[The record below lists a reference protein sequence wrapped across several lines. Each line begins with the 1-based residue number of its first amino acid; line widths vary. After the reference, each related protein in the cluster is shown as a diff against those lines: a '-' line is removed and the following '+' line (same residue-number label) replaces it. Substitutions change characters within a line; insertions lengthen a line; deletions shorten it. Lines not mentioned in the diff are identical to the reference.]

1 MRRPIQIPTTGQLDK
16 DSDLQYLN
24 TQKGDMPDL
33 YDMEFSAE
41 DVMTLT
47 TAKGNVEKIDFGS
60 ASLQN
65 QKVRIYW
72 ESSPNPT
79 NIVISLKNVND
90 QTLFT
95 RSFNTDGGLI
105 DFRAAIQS
113 IFTGSIF
120 SSTVTVYQ
128 NEPYVDVEVDL
139 GYSDW
144 SLEIRNGFGQ
154 YIFTVNPSNASVG
167 DKYTNNGQVFTVV
180 NSISGGTVLFCN
192 GTGDPTP
199 SGNLDRQTGT
209 GTNPIIFSSF
219 SIVEDIFSYA
229 VIQEAVSATGVGDF
243 IPIGSYD
250 FLGDM
255 FYWVTTQRN
264 LKTRMS
270 QSVANAVGNNFS
282 RSVVTIPLHR
292 LNDYETIAINGVV
305 GCTGVNGIWVVKV
318 IDSNRVEL
326 QGSLFGGAYIS
337 GGEIFKDLYGYG
349 AIGVAKYDLTSET
362 FQWIPLLRSKKLNF
376 VTKREFYHPTVE
388 LNGSLI
394 SMYYTDDY
402 NLPRATYYR
411 GEYLPDGCIKAVNPL
426 GQYAYETLEN
436 EIALQVNFSGYTLS
450 FLEQIQSGGR
460 LTAGNKRYAVRFITE
475 SLNASELS
483 LLTNPIPV
491 YTPQYTLVTNKI
503 YGNPGNEET
512 GKINRLQ
519 LTGITPGV
527 FKFVEL
533 ICFNYRGG
541 ELSTV
546 AVDAIIVRRE
556 SLSQDQTEIVL
567 EHNGNEVGVVNFD
580 AALANQV
587 QPDIVRAK
595 DLTLIQNRLVLG
607 SITTSPEY
615 DLTEFC
621 KTLKYSIKR
630 FSVFGSFDSQTFY
643 EFYNPEAVTNRVGYQ
658 QWEWYRFYI
667 VGELFSGKLTQAF
680 FAFDVRFI
688 SQADYALPEWNNEFD
703 STNITDRRNLTNDQ
717 FTDYD
722 LTTANNEYLQYYLE
736 LNNINWD
743 FQIDGVPIRQLFRS
757 FKIHRAERVDEVL
770 AAGAYH
776 VAQAKNIAAPV
787 KTYADNVF
795 AFGRLWRLRVSPPL
809 GSNYVIGNNAGPQG
823 QGSITDL
830 LSIDRRFGSFYSP
843 DLLFNNTS
851 YEQRINDK
859 LIIFSSYQ
867 IAFRNNGEI
876 QPGFNDNA
884 AQAVITGFRSIDT
897 ATNAI
902 FRDINKSVE
911 APTGSDATQ
920 ITVGNL
926 YQKKQLQFETSI
938 AQKKN
943 VQVFSPYDGK
953 TQGSV
958 VLALNSTFP
967 ITFGSN
973 TAVDNGIYPSL
984 IFRSKK
990 DKYGSAI
997 ANNIVVYTQG
1007 SCDNGQTSVDVF
1019 GGDVFCQQT
1028 WLKHNFNYVEDFQTG
1043 SNISTTNY
1051 RYYLS
1056 GAGYNII
1063 SSNKVNTNLRVWNP
1077 NDNTQLIYGLST
1089 RIFQA
1094 WIGSSFMDTII
1105 QNSAYKI
1112 INQVQAQ
1119 VVYDPEGQDTT
1130 QYLSRK
1136 WYSELK
1142 PNGSRVDFYRIFL
1155 PLSFQDNPA
1164 VQGSIFRVLN
1174 VNNELFT
1181 VQERGYTR
1189 EYFNSR
1195 GQLVSPDQGQIL
1207 IGDGSVL
1214 SRVGNNLTMFG
1225 SSNAGSVVI
1234 GKSQSGKDV
1243 VMFISAQFGQVLRFG
1258 DDGLVSV
1265 SLRERM
1271 RTFFNN
1277 NLKWAQEAKTPADGF
1292 GICGIWDNNNKQFIY
1307 TVKAWRQVDNWSVA
1321 TTYNQGAIVQKGY
1334 DNQGVAKLWV
1344 LTATSSRGDL
1354 PGSSPVWQLIPTTD
1368 NNYYNVYTFTWSE
1381 LKNAFTQFYSYL
1393 PNHYAEWNG
1402 TFLTSYPDLELPL
1415 PPIISRRSL
1424 TYQHGIGDPAEYYGI
1439 QFSGG
1444 KVSVVCNWQRDLNKK
1459 FFSLMLNGKGKP
1471 ERVDI
1476 TSLFRDE
1483 NDDEIIKVSFLL
1495 ASDFETR
1502 ESYSY
1507 APVKL
1512 ELDANGSNDGD
1523 TGQVEGIWAK
1533 FAITY
1538 PVGKKSSLTT
1548 FVAYIRDSFRNF
1560 TR

>member
-90 QTLFT
+90 QNLFT

-105 DFRAAIQS
+105 VFRAAIQD
-113 IFTGSIF
+113 IFEGSIF
-120 SSTVTVYQ
+120 PSTVTVYP
-128 NEPYVDVEVDL
+128 NEPYVDVEIDL

-144 SLEIRNGFGQ
+144 SLEIKDG
-154 YIFTVNPSNASVG
+154 
-167 DKYTNNGQVFTVV
+167 
-180 NSISGGTVLFCN
+180 SGA
-192 GTGDPTP
+192 
-199 SGNLDRQTGT
+199 
-209 GTNPIIFSSF
+209 
-219 SIVEDIFSYA
+219 DIFSYA

-243 IPIGSYD
+243 MPIGSYD

-292 LNDYETIAINGVV
+292 LKDYETIAINGVV

-326 QGSLFGGAYIS
+326 QGSLFGGAYVS

-349 AIGVAKYDLTSET
+349 AIGIAKYDLTSET

-376 VTKREFYHPTVE
+376 VTKREFYYPTVE

-402 NLPRATYYR
+402 NLPRVTYYR

-491 YTPQYTLVTNKI
+491 YAPQYTLVTNKI
-503 YGNPGNEET
+503 YGNPSNEET

-541 ELSTV
+541 ELPTV
-546 AVDAIIVRRE
+546 AVDAVIVRRE
-556 SLSQDQTEIVL
+556 PLSEDQTEIVL

-630 FSVFGSFDSQTFY
+630 FPLFGAFGAQTFY

-722 LTTANNEYLQYYLE
+722 LSNSNNEYYQYYLE

-743 FQIDGVPIRQLFRS
+743 FQIDGVPLRQLFRS
-757 FKIHRAERVDEVL
+757 FKIHRAERRAEVL
-770 AAGAYH
+770 GSG
-776 VAQAKNIAAPV
+776 VVNL
-787 KTYADNVF
+787 
-795 AFGRLWRLRVSPPL
+795 AFQSISG
-809 GSNYVIGNNAGPQG
+809 VIGEFNDYVFSLKNYESTNNPIPYPTVWTGLTPSQ
-823 QGSITDL
+823 
-830 LSIDRRFGSFYSP
+830 RRRYGSFYCP
-843 DLLFNNTS
+843 DILFSNEQIDHSSGDKIICLGNQKVNSTSRGQTGDFVSNSYWRIFEGENGCINAGFYNVNSITFVNSNTVGSLPDGTS
-851 YEQRINDK
+851 YNKQPVT
-859 LIIFSSYQ
+859 LTV
-867 IAFRNNGEI
+867 NN
-876 QPGFNDNA
+876 QPGGFSAVGSAQSSPVLIFNTDVQNDGA
-884 AQAVITGFRSIDT
+884 
-897 ATNAI
+897 
-902 FRDINKSVE
+902 
-911 APTGSDATQ
+911 
-920 ITVGNL
+920 
-926 YQKKQLQFETSI
+926 ETD
-938 AQKKN
+938 
-943 VQVFSPYDGK
+943 F
-953 TQGSV
+953 
-958 VLALNSTFP
+958 
-967 ITFGSN
+967 
-973 TAVDNGIYPSL
+973 GIYQSL
-984 IFRSKK
+984 YFRRLQN
-990 DKYGSAI
+990 KYGSKI
-997 ANNIVVYTQG
+997 ANNIVVYTQSSVG
-1007 SCDNGQTSVDVF
+1007 INEGFVDVF
-1019 GGDVFCQQT
+1019 GGDVFTQQT
-1028 WLKHNFNYVEDFQTG
+1028 WLKKLGVKL
-1043 SNISTTNY
+1043 TNPNKGG
-1051 RYYLS
+1051 
-1056 GAGYNII
+1056 GAGFNII
-1063 SSNKVNTNLRVWNP
+1063 SQNRVNTNLRVWNP
-1077 NDNTQLIYGLST
+1077 DDTAELIFPLST
-1089 RIFQA
+1089 KNFVD
-1094 WIGSSFMDTII
+1094 WLESSVLDTIK
-1105 QNSAYKI
+1105 QNSGYKI
-1112 INQVQAQ
+1112 VNQVQAR

-1142 PNGSRVDFYRIFL
+1142 PNGSKVDFYRVFL

-1181 VQERGYTR
+1181 VQARGYTR

-1214 SRVGNNLTMFG
+1214 SRIGTNLTMFG

-1243 VMFISAQFGQVLRFG
+1243 VMFISTQFGQVLRFG

-1292 GICGIWDNNNKQFIY
+1292 GICGVWDNNNKQFIY

-1334 DNQGVAKLWV
+1334 DNQGVSKLWV

-1402 TFLTSYPDLELPL
+1402 TLLSSYPDLD
-1415 PPIISRRSL
+1415 SNSRSL
-1424 TYQHGIGDPAEYYGI
+1424 TYQHGIGNPAEYYGI
-1439 QFSGG
+1439 EFPGG

-1523 TGQVEGIWAK
+1523 TGQIEGIWAK

>member
-1 MRRPIQIPTTGQLDK
+1 
-16 DSDLQYLN
+16 
-24 TQKGDMPDL
+24 
-33 YDMEFSAE
+33 
-41 DVMTLT
+41 VMTLT

-120 SSTVTVYQ
+120 PSTVTVYA

-144 SLEIRNGFGQ
+144 SLEIKDG
-154 YIFTVNPSNASVG
+154 
-167 DKYTNNGQVFTVV
+167 
-180 NSISGGTVLFCN
+180 SGA
-192 GTGDPTP
+192 
-199 SGNLDRQTGT
+199 
-209 GTNPIIFSSF
+209 
-219 SIVEDIFSYA
+219 DIFSYA
-229 VIQEAVSATGVGDF
+229 VIQEAVSTNGVGDF
-243 IPIGSYD
+243 MPIGSYD

-282 RSVVTIPLHR
+282 RSVVTIPLHG
-292 LNDYETIAINGVV
+292 LKDYETIAINGVV

-376 VTKREFYHPTVE
+376 VTKREFYHPAVE

-436 EIALQVNFSGYTLS
+436 EIALQLNFSGYTLS

-519 LTGITPGV
+519 LTGITPGI

-630 FSVFGSFDSQTFY
+630 FPVFGSFDSQTFY

-703 STNITDRRNLTNDQ
+703 STNITDRRSLTNDQ

-736 LNNINWD
+736 INNINWD

-776 VAQAKNIAAPV
+776 VSQT
-787 KTYADNVF
+787 KTLLPANDPTPRLYADNVF
-795 AFGRLWRLRVSPPL
+795 AFGRLWRLRVSPPI
-809 GSNYVIGNNAGPQG
+809 GANYVIGNNTGPQG

-830 LSIDRRFGSFYSP
+830 FINTKFGSFYSP
-843 DLLFNNTS
+843 DLLFNDTS

-859 LIIFSSYQ
+859 LIVFSSYQ
-867 IAFRNNGEI
+867 IAFRNNGQI
-876 QPGFNDNA
+876 QPGFNDDA
-884 AQAVITGFRSIDT
+884 AQAVITGFKSVDT
-897 ATNAI
+897 SANAI
-902 FRDINKSVE
+902 FRNIDKSVE
-911 APTGSDATQ
+911 IPTGSAAIQVTA
-920 ITVGNL
+920 GNL
-926 YQKKQLQFETSI
+926 YQKRQVEFETPV

-984 IFRSKK
+984 IFRRVK

-1142 PNGSRVDFYRIFL
+1142 PNGSKVDFYRIFL

-1164 VQGSIFRVLN
+1164 VQGSIYRVLN

-1181 VQERGYTR
+1181 VQARGYTR

-1292 GICGIWDNNNKQFIY
+1292 GICGVWDNNNKQFIY

-1402 TFLTSYPDLELPL
+1402 TLLSSYPDLD
-1415 PPIISRRSL
+1415 SNSRSL

-1439 QFSGG
+1439 EFPGG

-1523 TGQVEGIWAK
+1523 TGQIEGIWAK

>member
-47 TAKGNVEKIDFGS
+47 TARGNVEKIDFGS

-90 QTLFT
+90 QNLFT

-105 DFRAAIQS
+105 VFRAAIQD
-113 IFTGSIF
+113 IFQGSIF
-120 SSTVTVYQ
+120 PSTVTVYA
-128 NEPYVDVEVDL
+128 NKPYVDVEVDL

-144 SLEIRNGFGQ
+144 SLEIKDG
-154 YIFTVNPSNASVG
+154 
-167 DKYTNNGQVFTVV
+167 
-180 NSISGGTVLFCN
+180 SGA
-192 GTGDPTP
+192 
-199 SGNLDRQTGT
+199 
-209 GTNPIIFSSF
+209 
-219 SIVEDIFSYA
+219 DIFSYD
-229 VIQEAVSATGVGDF
+229 VIQEAVSTTGVGDF
-243 IPIGSYD
+243 MPIGSYD

-270 QSVANAVGNNFS
+270 QGVANAVGNAFS

-292 LNDYETIAINGVV
+292 LKDYETIAINGVV

-318 IDSNRVEL
+318 VDSNRVEL
-326 QGSLFGGAYIS
+326 QGSLFGGVYVS
-337 GGEIFKDLYGYG
+337 GGEIFKDIYGYG

-402 NLPRATYYR
+402 NLPRVTYYR
-411 GEYLPDGCIKAVNPL
+411 GEYLTDGCIKAINPL
-426 GQYAYETLEN
+426 GQYAYITLEA
-436 EIALQVNFSGYTLS
+436 EIALQLNFSGYTLS

-491 YTPQYTLVTNKI
+491 YAPQYLAPTNKI

-533 ICFNYRGG
+533 ICFNYRGS

-546 AVDAIIVRRE
+546 AVDAVIVRRE
-556 SLSQDQTEIVL
+556 SLSEDQTEIVL
-567 EHNGNEVGVVNFD
+567 EHNGNEIGIVNFD

-607 SITTSPEY
+607 SVTTSPEY
-615 DLTEFC
+615 DLTGFC

-630 FSVFGSFDSQTFY
+630 FPVFGSFDSQTFY
-643 EFYNPEAVTNRVGYQ
+643 EFYNPETVTNRTGYQ
-658 QWEWYRFYI
+658 SWEWYRFYI
-667 VGELFSGKLTQAF
+667 VGELLSGKLTQSF

-722 LTTANNEYLQYYLE
+722 LTTSNNEYYQYYLE
-736 LNNINWD
+736 VNNIDWG
-743 FQIDGVPIRQLFRS
+743 FQIDGVPLRQLFKS
-757 FKIHRAERVDEVL
+757 LKIFRAERIDEVL
-770 AAGAYH
+770 AMGAYH
-776 VAQAKNIAAPV
+776 TSQEGIIENNRQ
-787 KTYADNVF
+787 TYNDNENVLSTLYYSRIIQGTNVITQLF
-795 AFGRLWRLRVSPPL
+795 P
-809 GSNYVIGNNAGPQG
+809 SNPFK
-823 QGSITDL
+823 TDL
-830 LSIDRRFGSFYSP
+830 GSFYAP
-843 DLLFNNTS
+843 DFMFNNNNYKFFLGDQLIAYQS
-851 YEQRINDK
+851 YGGR
-859 LIIFSSYQ
+859 LV
-867 IAFRNNGEI
+867 RNGEI
-876 QPGFNDNA
+876 QPSINDSL
-884 AQAVITGFRSIDT
+884 AQAVITIWQSTNSAPNATFHNIIAADFVNIGETKNVGGFIYRKRSAFQT
-897 ATNAI
+897 
-902 FRDINKSVE
+902 
-911 APTGSDATQ
+911 TGSIVTA
-920 ITVGNL
+920 
-926 YQKKQLQFETSI
+926 
-938 AQKKN
+938 
-943 VQVFSPYDGK
+943 PYDGRM
-953 TQGSV
+953 QSSY
-958 VLALNSTFP
+958 VLALDSIIP
-967 ITFGSN
+967 RILGKPYFGL
-973 TAVDNGIYPSL
+973 YPSL
-984 IFRSKK
+984 VFRRRK
-990 DKYGSAI
+990 DKYGSKT
-997 ANNIVVYTQG
+997 ANNIVVYTG
-1007 SCDNGQTSVDVF
+1007 ASISNGNSSIDVF

-1028 WLKHNFNYVEDFQTG
+1028 FVKILQNTIYQP
-1043 SNISTTNY
+1043 ISTQKLY
-1051 RYYLS
+1051 HS
-1056 GAGYNII
+1056 GGGYNII

-1094 WIGSSFMDTII
+1094 WIGSSVFDTII

-1119 VVYDPEGQDTT
+1119 VVYDPLGQDTT

-1142 PNGSRVDFYRIFL
+1142 PNGSKVDFYRIFL
-1155 PLSFQDNPA
+1155 PLNFQDNPQQ
-1164 VQGSIFRVLN
+1164 QGSIYRVLN

-1189 EYFNSR
+1189 EFFNSR
-1195 GQLVSPDQGQIL
+1195 GRLVSPDQGEIL

-1243 VMFISAQFGQVLRFG
+1243 VMFISTQFGQVLRFG

-1292 GICGIWDNNNKQFIY
+1292 GICGVWDNNNKQFIY

-1321 TTYNQGAIVQKGY
+1321 ATYNQGAIVQKEY

-1402 TFLTSYPDLELPL
+1402 TFLTSYPDLELP
-1415 PPIISRRSL
+1415 PPPTVSRRSL
-1424 TYQHGIGDPAEYYGI
+1424 TYQHGIGNPAEYYGI
-1439 QFSGG
+1439 KFPGG

-1495 ASDFETR
+1495 NSDFETR

-1523 TGQVEGIWAK
+1523 TGQIEGIWAK
-1533 FAITY
+1533 FTITY

>member
-47 TAKGNVEKIDFGS
+47 TAGGNVEKIDFGS

-79 NIVISLKNVND
+79 NIVISLKNVNG
-90 QTLFT
+90 QNLFT

-105 DFRAAIQS
+105 VFRAAIQD
-113 IFTGSIF
+113 IFQGSIF
-120 SSTVTVYQ
+120 PSTVTVYA
-128 NEPYVDVEVDL
+128 NKPYVDVEVDL

-144 SLEIRNGFGQ
+144 SLEIKDG
-154 YIFTVNPSNASVG
+154 
-167 DKYTNNGQVFTVV
+167 
-180 NSISGGTVLFCN
+180 SGA
-192 GTGDPTP
+192 
-199 SGNLDRQTGT
+199 
-209 GTNPIIFSSF
+209 
-219 SIVEDIFSYA
+219 DIFSYD
-229 VIQEAVSATGVGDF
+229 VIQEAVSTTGVGDF
-243 IPIGSYD
+243 MPIGSYD

-264 LKTRMS
+264 IKTRMS
-270 QSVANAVGNNFS
+270 QGVANAVGNAFS

-292 LNDYETIAINGVV
+292 LKDYETIAINGVV

-318 IDSNRVEL
+318 VDSNRVEL
-326 QGSLFGGAYIS
+326 QGSLFGGVYVS
-337 GGEIFKDLYGYG
+337 GGEIFKDIYGYG

-376 VTKREFYHPTVE
+376 VTKREFYHPAVE

-402 NLPRATYYR
+402 NLPRVTYYR

-426 GQYAYETLEN
+426 GQYAYTTLEN
-436 EIALQVNFSGYTLS
+436 EIALQTSYSGYQLS

-491 YTPQYTLVTNKI
+491 YAPQYLAPTNKI

-533 ICFNYRGG
+533 ICFNYRGS

-546 AVDAIIVRRE
+546 AVDAVIVRRE
-556 SLSQDQTEIVL
+556 SLSEDQTEIVL
-567 EHNGNEVGVVNFD
+567 EHNGNEIGIVNFD

-607 SITTSPEY
+607 SVTTSPEY

-630 FSVFGSFDSQTFY
+630 FPVFGSFDSQTFY
-643 EFYNPEAVTNRVGYQ
+643 EFYNPETVTNRTGYQ
-658 QWEWYRFYI
+658 SWEWYRFYI
-667 VGELFSGKLTQAF
+667 VGELLSGKLTQSF

-722 LTTANNEYLQYYLE
+722 LTTSNNEYYQYYLE
-736 LNNINWD
+736 VNNIDWEYL
-743 FQIDGVPIRQLFRS
+743 IDGVPLRQLFKS
-757 FKIHRAERVDEVL
+757 LKIFRAERIDEVL
-770 AAGAYH
+770 AMGAYH
-776 VAQAKNIAAPV
+776 VAQSIK
-787 KTYADNVF
+787 
-795 AFGRLWRLRVSPPL
+795 
-809 GSNYVIGNNAGPQG
+809 IGNNPVFSSDNETVF
-823 QGSITDL
+823 GSKYFINGESTATTFGYN
-830 LSIDRRFGSFYSP
+830 SILGSFYSP

-851 YEQRINDK
+851 YSFSPGDK
-859 LIIFSSYQ
+859 LISYDSYRILQRRSGAITPSQGSS
-867 IAFRNNGEI
+867 
-876 QPGFNDNA
+876 
-884 AQAVITGFRSIDT
+884 AQAVITLWQSNLSSQNAKINNIKDSLFIDT
-897 ATNAI
+897 GQNNIVNGMPYRKISFYPQGASIKNGYNGFI
-902 FRDINKSVE
+902 Q
-911 APTGSDATQ
+911 GSEVVHLSTP
-920 ITVGNL
+920 ITTTVGKEN
-926 YQKKQLQFETSI
+926 
-938 AQKKN
+938 
-943 VQVFSPYDGK
+943 
-953 TQGSV
+953 
-958 VLALNSTFP
+958 
-967 ITFGSN
+967 
-973 TAVDNGIYPSL
+973 NGIYPSL
-984 IFRSKK
+984 IFRKRNN
-990 DKYGSAI
+990 KYGSTI
-997 ANNIVVYTQG
+997 ARNVVVYTQA
-1007 SCDNGQTSVDVF
+1007 SCERLTDSVDVF

-1028 WLKHNFNYVEDFQTG
+1028 FVKILRNTIYEETKGIFNQVV
-1043 SNISTTNY
+1043 I
-1051 RYYLS
+1051 RYDIS

-1089 RIFQA
+1089 RVFQA
-1094 WIGSSFMDTII
+1094 WIGSLAFDTII

-1119 VVYDPEGQDTT
+1119 VVYDPLGQDTT

-1142 PNGSRVDFYRIFL
+1142 PNGSKVDFYRIFL
-1155 PLSFQDNPA
+1155 PLNFQDNPQQ
-1164 VQGSIFRVLN
+1164 QGSIYRVLN

-1195 GQLVSPDQGQIL
+1195 GRLVSPDQGEIL

-1243 VMFISAQFGQVLRFG
+1243 VMFISTQFGQVLRFG

-1292 GICGIWDNNNKQFIY
+1292 GICGVWDNNNKQFIY

-1321 TTYNQGAIVQKGY
+1321 ATYNQGAIVQKEY

-1402 TFLTSYPDLELPL
+1402 TFLTSYPDLELP
-1415 PPIISRRSL
+1415 PPPTVSRRSL
-1424 TYQHGIGDPAEYYGI
+1424 TYQHGIGNPAEYYGI
-1439 QFSGG
+1439 KFPGG

-1495 ASDFETR
+1495 NSDFETR

-1523 TGQVEGIWAK
+1523 TGQIEGIWAK
-1533 FAITY
+1533 FTITY

>member
-90 QTLFT
+90 QNLFT
-95 RSFNTDGGLI
+95 RSSVSDGGLLG
-105 DFRAAIQS
+105 FQAAIGNIFQQS
-113 IFTGSIF
+113 IFP
-120 SSTVTVYQ
+120 STVTVYP

-144 SLEIRNGFGQ
+144 GLEIKDG
-154 YIFTVNPSNASVG
+154 
-167 DKYTNNGQVFTVV
+167 
-180 NSISGGTVLFCN
+180 SGA
-192 GTGDPTP
+192 
-199 SGNLDRQTGT
+199 
-209 GTNPIIFSSF
+209 
-219 SIVEDIFSYA
+219 DIFSYA

-282 RSVVTIPLHR
+282 RSVVTIPLHG
-292 LNDYETIAINGVV
+292 LKDYETIAINGVV
-305 GCTGVNGIWVVKV
+305 GCTGVNGIWVIKV

-349 AIGVAKYDLTSET
+349 AIGIAKYDLTSET

-376 VTKREFYHPTVE
+376 VTKREFYQPQVE
-388 LNGSLI
+388 INGTLI
-394 SMYYTDDY
+394 SMYYTDNY
-402 NLPRATYYR
+402 NVPRVTYYS
-411 GEYLPDGCIKAVNPL
+411 GEYLTDGCIKALNPK
-426 GQYAYETLEN
+426 GQYEYLTLDL
-436 EIALQVNFSGYTLS
+436 EIANQLLFSGYTLS
-450 FLEQIQSGGR
+450 FQNQLQSGGK
-460 LTAGNKRYAVRFITE
+460 LKAGNKRYAIRFIAE
-475 SLNASELS
+475 SGTPTELS
-483 LLTNPIPV
+483 LLTNPIAV
-491 YTPQYTLVTNKI
+491 YGPTYNSYTDFQNV
-503 YGNPGNEET
+503 YGGAATIDT
-512 GKINRLQ
+512 GKVNILS
-519 LTGITPGV
+519 LTGIIPGL

-533 ICFNYRGG
+533 ICFEYVGTTT
-541 ELSTV
+541 SV
-546 AVDAIIVRRE
+546 FSVPAIIVRRE
-556 SLSQDQTEIVL
+556 PLTVTQTEIIL
-567 EHNGNEVGVVNFD
+567 EHNGSETEIVNYD
-580 AALANQV
+580 STTATQV
-587 QPDIVRAK
+587 QPRI
-595 DLTLIQNRLVLG
+595 LTAADNVIIQNRLVYG
-607 SITTSPEY
+607 NVTTGEDQY

-630 FSVFGSFDSQTFY
+630 KSLRGQGYLVSNG
-643 EFYNPEAVTNRVGYQ
+643 EFYDYRSTENSIGYQ
-658 QWEWYRFYI
+658 LWEWYRFYI
-667 VGELFSGKLTQAF
+667 VGEYLSGSLTPGY
-680 FAFDVRFI
+680 FAFDVRFV
-688 SQADYALPEWNNEFD
+688 SRNDYNNVTNNPEKNFLNPNHPDWEFKE
-703 STNITDRRNLTNDQ
+703 TNITNRRDFNGDELN
-717 FTDYD
+717 FYD
-722 LTTANNEYLQYYLE
+722 LSINIGGEEIALWQYGIELKNVDWNYLV
-736 LNNINWD
+736 
-743 FQIDGVPIRQLFRS
+743 DGVPLKNIFRS
-757 FKIHRAERVDEVL
+757 FRVYRAELKKEVL
-770 AAGAYH
+770 ASGVLNLAAQTFGVLDEFSDYVYSTHNELIYQPGNPNYPNVTTKTTKPYTTIPLDARRKFASFYVPDYYFNNATLESFANTSNDRIINFGQSNQNRIKLSGFKQNEFGAYWYLSFFSGSNSCNNSG
-776 VAQAKNIAAPV
+776 V
-787 KTYADNVF
+787 YAMQEL
-795 AFGRLWRLRVSPPL
+795 AFCETGQTKKFLSGKSYTKRPLIHRYPSYQNQLPSDFWAITGNEL
-809 GSNYVIGNNAGPQG
+809 GSYVIEFK
-823 QGSITDL
+823 TDVL
-830 LSIDRRFGSFYSP
+830 
-843 DLLFNNTS
+843 
-851 YEQRINDK
+851 
-859 LIIFSSYQ
+859 
-867 IAFRNNGEI
+867 NNGNF
-876 QPGFNDNA
+876 GDDFGLYNA
-884 AQAVITGFRSIDT
+884 VYFR
-897 ATNAI
+897 
-902 FRDINKSVE
+902 K
-911 APTGSDATQ
+911 
-920 ITVGNL
+920 L
-926 YQKKQLQFETSI
+926 
-938 AQKKN
+938 
-943 VQVFSPYDGK
+943 
-953 TQGSV
+953 
-958 VLALNSTFP
+958 
-967 ITFGSN
+967 
-973 TAVDNGIYPSL
+973 
-984 IFRSKK
+984 K
-990 DKYGSAI
+990 DKYGTTIYSNNDLLYTGAI
-997 ANNIVVYTQG
+997 LNFP
-1007 SCDNGQTSVDVF
+1007 QTSTRVF
-1019 GGDVFCQQT
+1019 GGDTFTQST
-1028 WLKHNFNYVEDFQTG
+1028 WIKKQLPNTASPQWEKKGG
-1043 SNISTTNY
+1043 SSGFLITTQ
-1051 RYYLS
+1051 
-1056 GAGYNII
+1056 
-1063 SSNKVNTNLRVWNP
+1063 NKVNTNLRIWSSGKQVFPYIGTTTPQLNDWLYSNIFDFYEQNSGYQP
-1077 NDNTQLIYGLST
+1077 NDKVQSRAVYNTDDDANTTNQYPT
-1089 RIFQA
+1089 RK
-1094 WIGSSFMDTII
+1094 
-1105 QNSAYKI
+1105 Y
-1112 INQVQAQ
+1112 
-1119 VVYDPEGQDTT
+1119 
-1130 QYLSRK
+1130 
-1136 WYSELK
+1136 YSELK
-1142 PNGSRVDFYRIFL
+1142 PNGSRIDFYRIFL
-1155 PLSFQDNPA
+1155 PINFQDNPA

-1214 SRVGNNLTMFG
+1214 SRIGTNLTMFG

-1292 GICGIWDNNNKQFIY
+1292 GICGVWDNNNKQFIY

-1402 TFLTSYPDLELPL
+1402 TLLSSYPDLD
-1415 PPIISRRSL
+1415 SNSRSL
-1424 TYQHGIGDPAEYYGI
+1424 TYQHGIGNPAEYYGI
-1439 QFSGG
+1439 EFPGG

-1523 TGQVEGIWAK
+1523 TGQIEGIWAK

>member
-90 QTLFT
+90 QNLFT

-105 DFRAAIQS
+105 VFRAAIQD
-113 IFTGSIF
+113 IFEGSIF
-120 SSTVTVYQ
+120 PSTVTVYP

-144 SLEIRNGFGQ
+144 SLEIKDG
-154 YIFTVNPSNASVG
+154 
-167 DKYTNNGQVFTVV
+167 
-180 NSISGGTVLFCN
+180 SGA
-192 GTGDPTP
+192 
-199 SGNLDRQTGT
+199 
-209 GTNPIIFSSF
+209 
-219 SIVEDIFSYA
+219 DIFSYA

-292 LNDYETIAINGVV
+292 LKDYETIAINGVV

-326 QGSLFGGAYIS
+326 QGSLFGGVYIS

-349 AIGVAKYDLTSET
+349 AIGIAKYDLTSET

-402 NLPRATYYR
+402 NLPRVTYYR

-491 YTPQYTLVTNKI
+491 YEPQYLIDTNKI
-503 YGNPGNEET
+503 YGNPSNEET

-546 AVDAIIVRRE
+546 AVDAVIVRRE
-556 SLSQDQTEIVL
+556 PLSEDQTEIVL

-587 QPDIVRAK
+587 QPEIVRAK

-607 SITTSPEY
+607 SITSSLEY
-615 DLTEFC
+615 DLTDFC

-630 FSVFGSFDSQTFY
+630 YRLFGAFGAQTFY
-643 EFYNPEAVTNRVGYQ
+643 EFYNPDSVTNSTGYQ
-658 QWEWYRFYI
+658 AWEWYRFYI

-688 SQADYALPEWNNEFD
+688 SQSDYALPEWNNEFD

-717 FTDYD
+717 FTNYD
-722 LTTANNEYLQYYLE
+722 LSNSSNEYYQYYLE
-736 LNNINWD
+736 LNNINWE
-743 FQIDGVPIRQLFRS
+743 FQIEGVPIKNIFRS
-757 FKIHRAERVDEVL
+757 FKVHRAERKSEVIGSGVINL
-770 AAGAYH
+770 AFKA
-776 VAQAKNIAAPV
+776 IA
-787 KTYADNVF
+787 
-795 AFGRLWRLRVSPPL
+795 SPPKEL
-809 GSNYVIGNNAGPQG
+809 DDYVYAIKNNELSNFPVPYTTVYQG
-823 QGSITDL
+823 VAPYQ
-830 LSIDRRFGSFYSP
+830 RRKFGSFYCP
-843 DLLFNNTS
+843 DILFGNEEIKFAEGDRLISFGNQEVNQTLRGKTANFAINSYWRIFQGGNNTS
-851 YEQRINDK
+851 
-859 LIIFSSYQ
+859 S
-867 IAFRNNGEI
+867 
-876 QPGFNDNA
+876 
-884 AQAVITGFRSIDT
+884 AVFYDID
-897 ATNAI
+897 
-902 FRDINKSVE
+902 FVKFV
-911 APTGSDATQ
+911 GSDTTEPLINGFSYNKKASTLT
-920 ITVGNL
+920 IYNGPGGFTSVG
-926 YQKKQLQFETSI
+926 
-938 AQKKN
+938 A
-943 VQVFSPYDGK
+943 G
-953 TQGSV
+953 QGSP
-958 VLALNSTFP
+958 VLVLKTDVQNS
-967 ITFGSN
+967 GLK
-973 TAVDNGIYPSL
+973 VDYGIYQS
-984 IFRSKK
+984 IYFRRLKN
-990 DKYGSAI
+990 KYGTTI
-997 ANNIVVYTQG
+997 ANNIVVYTQAAFV
-1007 SCDNGQTSVDVF
+1007 NGQTSVDVF
-1019 GGDVFCQQT
+1019 GGDVFTQQT
-1028 WLKHNFNYVEDFQTG
+1028 WLKKIG
-1043 SNISTTNY
+1043 SKQINPNK
-1051 RYYLS
+1051 
-1056 GAGYNII
+1056 GGGEGFNII
-1063 SSNKVNTNLRVWNP
+1063 SQNRTNTNLRVWNP
-1077 NDNTQLIYGLST
+1077 TVATELIFPLST
-1089 RIFQA
+1089 TNFVDWLENA
-1094 WIGSSFMDTII
+1094 SLDTIK

-1164 VQGSIFRVLN
+1164 VQGSIYRVLN

-1181 VQERGYTR
+1181 VQARGYTR

-1292 GICGIWDNNNKQFIY
+1292 GICGVWDNNNKQFIY

-1354 PGSSPVWQLIPTTD
+1354 PGSSPVWQLIPITD

-1402 TFLTSYPDLELPL
+1402 TLLSSYPDLELPL
-1415 PPIISRRSL
+1415 PPNISRRSL
-1424 TYQHGIGDPAEYYGI
+1424 TYQHGIGNPAEYYGI
-1439 QFSGG
+1439 KFPGG

-1523 TGQVEGIWAK
+1523 TGQIEGIWAK